1 MCSLYREMSVPLDPM
16 VAGVEGLRDASQKIA
31 DEAGCGGAFE
41 RSGGPSF
48 EHLLS
53 VLVGIRSGIEGK

>member
-1 MCSLYREMSVPLDPM
+1 M
-16 VAGVEGLRDASQKIA
+16 VAGVEGLRDASQEIA

-53 VLVGIRSGIEGK
+53 VLGGIRSEIEGK